1 VTRALCAAIAVA
13 SCRPAGDDAAAS
25 KTEGGVDLCGA
36 CSEPAP
42 QGRLESAAI
51 DEASGI
57 APSARGPHLYVNNDS
72 GDAARFF
79 AVDLAGHDLG
89 SYLVAGARAIDWEDI
104 AVGPCPEG
112 SCVFL
117 GDIGDNRARRPSYVV
132 YRVPE
137 PASVEPGAHE
147 IAGVALPFRYPDGSH
162 DAETLVVDGAGD
174 IHVVTK
180 GGGGAT
186 VYRFP
191 RPHVPGAS
199 ATLEKLGAA
208 ATPSGSSLVT
218 SGALAGGRLL
228 LRTYSSVW
236 LYEVGPGGLGALGQP
251 ACALPAP
258 PEAQGEAIAWYGD
271 ASYLTV
277 GEGRSSA
284 IYRVT
289 CKTGP

>member
-1 VTRALCAAIAVA
+1 M
-13 SCRPAGDDAAAS
+13 
-25 KTEGGVDLCGA
+25 
-36 CSEPAP
+36 
-42 QGRLESAAI
+42 
-51 DEASGI
+51 
-57 APSARGPHLYVNNDS
+57 NNDS
-72 GDAARFF
+72 GDGPRFF

-89 SYLVAGARAIDWEDI
+89 SYEVTGARAIDWEDI

-117 GDIGDNRARRPSYVV
+117 GDIGDNRAERASYVV

-137 PASVEPGAHE
+137 PASVAQGAHE

-162 DAETLVVDGAGD
+162 DAETLLVDGAGD

-180 GGGGAT
+180 GAGSAT

-191 RPHVPGAS
+191 RPHLPGTS
-199 ATLEKLGAA
+199 ATLEKLATA
-208 ATPSGSSLVT
+208 ATPSGSPLVT
-218 SGALAGGRLL
+218 AGALAGGRLL

-236 LYEVGPGGLGALGQP
+236 LYEIGGAGLGGVGQP
-251 ACALPAP
+251 ACMLPAP

-271 ASYLTV
+271 ASYLTI

-284 IYRVT
+284 IYRVS
-289 CKTGP
+289 CVSLP